1 MSSFEEALREFYS
14 GEVLGETFYSAL
26 LPSARNADERLKLG
40 TLLQLETETKAWL
53 RAPMVSRGVSIEE
66 QMADRHKGLALAD
79 QIKPLSWSELI
90 QGLRD
95 GIAAHYVPLYQG
107 FADAARARGRAD
119 EEAICLYMVEHE
131 GAQIEFAR
139 RELAGASPSQSLE
152 PVVKFLTYSLERLMD
167 R

>member
-1 MSSFEEALREFYS
+1 MSSFEEALREFYG

-26 LPSARNADERLKLG
+26 LASARNAEDRLKLG
-40 TLLQLETETKAWL
+40 ALLQLETETKAWL

-79 QIKPLSWSELI
+79 QTKPLSWSALI
-90 QGLRD
+90 QGLHD
-95 GIAAHYVPLYQG
+95 GITSHFVPRYQG

-131 GAQIEFAR
+131 GAQVEFAR
-139 RELAGASPSQSLE
+139 RELAGASLSQSLE
-152 PVVKFLTYSLERLMD
+152 PIVKFLRYPLERSMD